1 VHGDPKGIVM
11 RTTSNSIGDLN
22 PTPKKRGAKRPTQER
37 QSEASPYSP
46 TSLRSTHSGVLARF
60 REDAEAGAH
69 RCPSGLFLTVTKK
82 GKLSLRVTRD
92 PKIASQTEIEELAR
106 ANGLP
111 IADVYILA
119 KSKLSIIK
127 ETPKGKK
134 K

>member
-1 VHGDPKGIVM
+1 MTSPLIAPKAF
-11 RTTSNSIGDLN
+11 SEH
-22 PTPKKRGAKRPTQER
+22 TPESWLAFVKTLKQEP
-37 QSEASPYSP
+37 EAAS
-46 TSLRSTHSGVLARF
+46 
-60 REDAEAGAH
+60 
-69 RCPSGLFLTVTKK
+69 SGLFLTVTKK

-106 ANGLP
+106 TNGLP

-127 ETPKGKK
+127 ETPKETPKGKK

>member
-1 VHGDPKGIVM
+1 M
-11 RTTSNSIGDLN
+11 TTTKPPLIAQL
-22 PTPKKRGAKRPTQER
+22 P
-37 QSEASPYSP
+37 
-46 TSLRSTHSGVLARF
+46 F
-60 REDAEAGAH
+60 GAH
-69 RCPSGLFLTVTKK
+69 TAESWLAFVKTLKQEPEAASSGLFLTVTKK

-111 IADVYILA
+111 VSEVYILA

-127 ETPKGKK
+127 ETPKETTKGKK